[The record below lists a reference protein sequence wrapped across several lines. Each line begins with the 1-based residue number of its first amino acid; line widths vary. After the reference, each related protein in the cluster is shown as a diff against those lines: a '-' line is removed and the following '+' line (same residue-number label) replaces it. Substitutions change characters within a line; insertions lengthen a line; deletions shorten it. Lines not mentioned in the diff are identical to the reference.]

1 MFSMDVYIGCQPHLF
16 FPYLQLLQNQQ
27 TISQKKRGWKEGWGR
42 RYKTFG
48 RLKAP
53 FLLIWKP
60 NHLNLE
66 DGGCRLKAFP
76 NNLPRWS
83 EGGFGA
89 AWGFA
94 IAESSKPSGN
104 CHHPSATNPTLMI
117 TNGKIRGKKQESDSK
132 VGVLHE
138 PSATNPTA
146 SSREE
151 SKKSTE
157 D

>member
-1 MFSMDVYIGCQPHLF
+1 MSTPPILSLSATFAKPADHIPE
-16 FPYLQLLQNQQ
+16 
-27 TISQKKRGWKEGWGR
+27 KRGWKEGWGR
-42 RYKTFG
+42 RYKTVG

-76 NNLPRWS
+76 NNPPDGVWCSLGLCHRRVL
-83 EGGFGA
+83 ETQR
-89 AWGFA
+89 
-94 IAESSKPSGN
+94 ELSSPIGDQPHTDDHQRQN
-104 CHHPSATNPTLMI
+104 T
-117 TNGKIRGKKQESDSK
+117 REKKQERDSK